1 MKVQWK
7 VSPSLWRLSQHPVY
21 QLSVGQIGVGILAV
35 VIQLIISICNDVH
48 LNLSTIGEG
57 FFCGV
62 VFMTV
67 GCLGVFTYSRVN
79 MFTVRSFMF
88 SNISALIF
96 ALLLLVLSSCLL
108 VDILWYQ
115 EEDNYAQSG
124 FYILKT
130 LISLQI
136 ILSITEI
143 MLSVTCCSLCYKSYC
158 FNTAGPVATH
168 RWEWQLLNK
177 KNKSNPFLGTQ
188 SLLSKCYPIY
198 TLFLV
203 LLSLYSLSSYALS
216 LLTQGILWLV
226 KKSIVALSLLL
237 LDCLVFIQWRT

>member
-1 MKVQWK
+1 MKVKGQTEAK
-7 VSPSLWRLSQHPVY
+7 KTDQESKKKEDKKKNGVKQQQENIKKSKESLSAPQRDPATLILQNRYSKQIIISVKFQVRDFVFLRLSQHPVY
-21 QLSVGQIGVGILAV
+21 QLSVGQICVGILAV
-35 VIQLIISICNDVH
+35 LTQLIISICNDVH

-62 VFMTV
+62 VFITV
-67 GCLGVFTYSRVN
+67 GCLGLFTSFRVN

-130 LISLQI
+130 LISFQI
-136 ILSITEI
+136 ILSIIEI

-158 FNTAGPVATH
+158 LNTAGTVATH
-168 RWEWQLLNK
+168 R
-177 KNKSNPFLGTQ
+177 
-188 SLLSKCYPIY
+188 
-198 TLFLV
+198 
-203 LLSLYSLSSYALS
+203 
-216 LLTQGILWLV
+216 
-226 KKSIVALSLLL
+226 
-237 LDCLVFIQWRT
+237 